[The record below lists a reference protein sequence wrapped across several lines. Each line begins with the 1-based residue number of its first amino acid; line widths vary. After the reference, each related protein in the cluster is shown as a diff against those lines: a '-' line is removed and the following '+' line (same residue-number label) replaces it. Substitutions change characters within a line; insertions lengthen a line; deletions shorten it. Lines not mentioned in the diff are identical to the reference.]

1 VLSKVEETCYLDT
14 SALVKRYVEEPGSET
29 VDTIYR
35 DTYRGVKRLS
45 FSYWNIA
52 EAVVVFDRYERRIG
66 LDSKKLVKGML
77 KEHMTLSRLGRLI
90 VVNVSP
96 QVLRA
101 SMKLVLKYHIY
112 IADAL
117 QIASAKKVNSRV
129 MVTGDKR
136 LADIADAE
144 GLKVL
149 YVGTHG

>member
-1 VLSKVEETCYLDT
+1 VLSKAEETCYLDA
-14 SALVKRYVEEPGSET
+14 SALVKRYVEEPRSET

-35 DTYRGVKRLS
+35 DAYRGVKRSS
-45 FSYWNIA
+45 FSYWDVA

-66 LDSKKLVKGML
+66 LDSKKLVK
-77 KEHMTLSRLGRLI
+77 EYMTLSRLSRLI

-101 SMKLVLKYHIY
+101 SMKLVLKHHIY
-112 IADAL
+112 VADAL
-117 QIASAKKVNSRV
+117 QVASAKKINSRV
-129 MVTGDKR
+129 MVTGDKG

-149 YVGTHG
+149 YVGTHS